1 MEACAGAHFLGAA
14 LRATS
19 VCMIDWRA
27 IRQRW
32 EADGSKRDE
41 RGRRLFAASET
52 RAAGWG
58 GLAAVSSITG
68 LARSTI
74 ERGLKDPDA
83 PPLAPGKFAVK
94 AAAPD
99 H

>member
-1 MEACAGAHFLGAA
+1 
-14 LRATS
+14 
-19 VCMIDWRA
+19 MIDWQA

-41 RGRRLFAASET
+41 RGRWLFAASET

-58 GLAAVSSITG
+58 GLAAVSSTTG

-74 ERGLKDPDA
+74 VDRRTSMRRHLLPA
-83 PPLAPGKFAVK
+83 KFAVK
-94 AAAPD
+94 AAALD
-99 H
+99 L